1 MDQANEVCL
10 PPSLG
15 SGPYSNTSGSGYYS
29 VEDYKE
35 ILRYAK
41 ARHIQVIPELDVP
54 GHSRSAVQAME
65 LRYRKTKNPSYRLI
79 DPNDHSRYRSAQAH
93 TDNAVNPCMNSTYDF
108 FKTVLLDL
116 HDMHKD
122 VQPLTFYMLGG
133 DEVARG
139 AWEKSPVCEKL
150 KVENKLNDYYDLK
163 KYFFKRLITELKME
177 GMHVGLWED
186 AVLNDRL
193 EPKNPLDERKV
204 G

>member
-1 MDQANEVCL
+1 MA
-10 PPSLG
+10 
-15 SGPYSNTSGSGYYS
+15 
-29 VEDYKE
+29 DYKE

-65 LRYRKTKNPSYRLI
+65 LRYRKTKNPRYRLI
-79 DPNDHSRYRSAQAH
+79 DPDDHSSYRSAQAY
-93 TDNAVNPCMNSTYDF
+93 TDNAVNPCIDSTYDF

-122 VQPLTFYMLGG
+122 IQPLTFYMLGG

-139 AWEKSPVCEKL
+139 AWERSPVCEKF
-150 KVENKLNDYYDLK
+150 KAANKLNGYYDLK

-177 GMHVGLWED
+177 GMNVGLWED
-186 AVLNDRL
+186 AVLDDRL
-193 EPKNPLDERKV
+193 EPQNPLDESQV